1 MKRRSFIQQS
11 TLAGAGLLL
20 GNMRGLAAPL
30 QYPVV
35 RTPADKRNF
44 TSTAVENAIKDKNNG
59 KAVLTSPLTEGAY
72 RLFVYI
78 SDGHNKIATA
88 NVPFYVKL

>member
-1 MKRRSFIQQS
+1 LEEATKVGEGGDREER
-11 TLAGAGLLL
+11 
-20 GNMRGLAAPL
+20 
-30 QYPVV
+30 PV
-35 RTPADKRNF
+35 T
-44 TSTAVENAIKDKNNG
+44 VENAIKDKNNG